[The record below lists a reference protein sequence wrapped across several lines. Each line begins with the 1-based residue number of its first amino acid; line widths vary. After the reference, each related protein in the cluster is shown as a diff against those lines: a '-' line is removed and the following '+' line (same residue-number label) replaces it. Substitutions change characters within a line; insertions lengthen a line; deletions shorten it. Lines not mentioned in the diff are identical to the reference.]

1 LNKKFKAIIE
11 NLNEKIYGVESDTID
26 TLQRTELCIAL
37 VKETLESIRT
47 VVLDKGFKNK
57 EDEIEFFKEIKP
69 IIYSKLIYYVK
80 LFGIESKRPR
90 GSGKSQI
97 KYLNRHIDRLQVY
110 FNDNL
115 EFYHYYR
122 RGATSLDEN
131 YFIRGKSNIRLF
143 PDTFHFFTDKYFS
156 TSHDCTVATI
166 MAYDMLI
173 VYLKKEIDNLE
184 NKNGMETVINPFQ
197 KQSRLFWTANKT
209 DLIELIYALQSS
221 GAINSG
227 TADIKEVASACE
239 HIFNIDL
246 GDFYR
251 TFLEIKSRKINQTK
265 FIDNIKE
272 SLLKRIEDS
281 DE

>member
-1 LNKKFKAIIE
+1 
-11 NLNEKIYGVESDTID
+11 
-26 TLQRTELCIAL
+26 
-37 VKETLESIRT
+37 
-47 VVLDKGFKNK
+47 
-57 EDEIEFFKEIKP
+57 
-69 IIYSKLIYYVK
+69 
-80 LFGIESKRPR
+80 
-90 GSGKSQI
+90 
-97 KYLNRHIDRLQVY
+97 
-110 FNDNL
+110 
-115 EFYHYYR
+115 
-122 RGATSLDEN
+122 
-131 YFIRGKSNIRLF
+131 
-143 PDTFHFFTDKYFS
+143 
-156 TSHDCTVATI
+156 
-166 MAYDMLI
+166 
-173 VYLKKEIDNLE
+173 
-184 NKNGMETVINPFQ
+184 METVINPFQ